1 MGVDDLGYS
10 NTNNPFGDTKLTEN
24 FVWSKVSV
32 MNDFNWCLCQSQY
45 PI

>member
-32 MNDFNWCLCQSQY
+32 LIDFNYVFVSPNI